1 MDFSGKNFC
10 ISGLIGEEETLLKAA
25 IEKKGGIVRSSAVK
39 DLDYLIYHGQFGVGT
54 KKYVKTQELVSSG
67 RDVKMIE
74 VKDFIELLK

>member
-10 ISGLIGEEETLLKAA
+10 ISGLIGEEETLLKSA

-54 KKYVKTQELVSSG
+54 KKYVKTQELISSG
-67 RDVKMIE
+67 RDVRMIE
-74 VKDFIELLK
+74 IKDFIELLK

>member
-10 ISGLIGEEETLLKAA
+10 ISGLIGEEETLLKSV

-54 KKYVKTQELVSSG
+54 KKYVKTQELISSG
-67 RDVKMIE
+67 RDVRMIE
-74 VKDFIELLK
+74 IKDFIELLK